1 MSITSF
7 HPIAFSA
14 CFCIGLLFAPFN
26 SSVTAEDQSGQWFQW
41 RGPNRDGISQEKG
54 LMKSWP
60 EAGPPVS
67 FRVKGL
73 GKGMSSVAL
82 ADGRLLTLGNFD
94 GKTQLICRNQAN
106 GEAIWNTPFTPAKQ
120 DPNCSP
126 TIDLASGLVFA
137 LSNDGILV
145 CCKLATGEKVWQK
158 SFADDFGGKMESGWG
173 YSESPLVDGNKLLC
187 TPGAKD
193 AMVVA
198 LNKMTGEPIW
208 KGKAP
213 EGKLRGND
221 GAGYSS
227 VINSDAAGV
236 KQYIQLIGHGVV
248 SYAADSGELLWN
260 YDRIANTTA
269 NIPTPIAKNNFVFCS
284 SGYGDGGTA
293 LLEITKNGNKL
304 EATEIYYKTSQ
315 ELQNHH
321 GGMIMIGDFV
331 YMGQGHNNG
340 FPACIEWK
348 TGKNL
353 WDKSRGAGT
362 GSAAIVAADGNLY
375 FRYQDGTMALIDTAT
390 NKYKLISQFKLPTHN
405 GESWPHPVIAGGK
418 LFVRDQDELVCFD
431 IRSE

>member
-1 MSITSF
+1 
-7 HPIAFSA
+7 
-14 CFCIGLLFAPFN
+14 
-26 SSVTAEDQSGQWFQW
+26 
-41 RGPNRDGISQEKG
+41 
-54 LMKSWP
+54 
-60 EAGPPVS
+60 
-67 FRVKGL
+67 
-73 GKGMSSVAL
+73 
-82 ADGRLLTLGNFD
+82 
-94 GKTQLICRNQAN
+94 
-106 GEAIWNTPFTPAKQ
+106 
-120 DPNCSP
+120 
-126 TIDLASGLVFA
+126 
-137 LSNDGILV
+137 
-145 CCKLATGEKVWQK
+145 
-158 SFADDFGGKMESGWG
+158 
-173 YSESPLVDGNKLLC
+173 
-187 TPGAKD
+187 
-193 AMVVA
+193 
-198 LNKMTGEPIW
+198 
-208 KGKAP
+208 
-213 EGKLRGND
+213 
-221 GAGYSS
+221 
-227 VINSDAAGV
+227 
-236 KQYIQLIGHGVV
+236 V

-293 LLEITKNGNKL
+293 LLEITKKGNTL
-304 EATEIYYKTSQ
+304 EATEIYYKSSQ

-375 FRYQDGTMALIDTAT
+375 FRYQDSTMALIDTAT
-390 NKYKLISQFKLPTHN
+390 NKYKLVSQFKLPTHN

>member
-1 MSITSF
+1 
-7 HPIAFSA
+7 
-14 CFCIGLLFAPFN
+14 
-26 SSVTAEDQSGQWFQW
+26 
-41 RGPNRDGISQEKG
+41 
-54 LMKSWP
+54 
-60 EAGPPVS
+60 
-67 FRVKGL
+67 
-73 GKGMSSVAL
+73 
-82 ADGRLLTLGNFD
+82 
-94 GKTQLICRNQAN
+94 
-106 GEAIWNTPFTPAKQ
+106 
-120 DPNCSP
+120 
-126 TIDLASGLVFA
+126 
-137 LSNDGILV
+137 
-145 CCKLATGEKVWQK
+145 
-158 SFADDFGGKMESGWG
+158 MESGWG
-173 YSESPLVDGNKLLC
+173 YSESPLVDGTKLLC
-187 TPGAKD
+187 TPGAND

-227 VINSDAAGV
+227 VIHSDAAGV
-236 KQYIQLIGHGVV
+236 KQYIQLVGHGVV

-293 LLEITKNGNKL
+293 LLEITKKGNKL
-304 EATEIYYKTSQ
+304 EATEIYYKSSQ

-375 FRYQDGTMALIDTAT
+375 FRYQDSTMALIDTAT
-390 NKYKLISQFKLPTHN
+390 NKYKLVSQFKLPTHN